1 MFLPFDHS
9 PKNCVQTMVLSR
21 FYRPR
26 GGCRI
31 LMKHGIRR
39 FIVSTVAI
47 VCKPFSE
54 QRVAKKPNKL
64 KNSA

>member
-1 MFLPFDHS
+1 MAI
-9 PKNCVQTMVLSR
+9 VLSR

-31 LMKHGIRR
+31 LIKHGIRK

-47 VCKPFSE
+47 VCKPFRE
-54 QRVAKKPNKL
+54 QRVEKKPNKL
-64 KNSA
+64 KNCAWFLK